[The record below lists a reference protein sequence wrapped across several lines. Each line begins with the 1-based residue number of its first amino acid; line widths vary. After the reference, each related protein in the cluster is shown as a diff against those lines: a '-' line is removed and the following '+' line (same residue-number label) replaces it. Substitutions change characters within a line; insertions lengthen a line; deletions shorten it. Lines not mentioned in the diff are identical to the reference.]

1 MDIVSLITLQG
12 RSRRN
17 ALSAKRR
24 LGRRDGQRVDEVVPL
39 ALELRMGRDADHQI
53 EVAASSAAAAALA
66 GYTDLLTRAH
76 AGGNHADATL

>member
-24 LGRRDGQRVDEVVPL
+24 LGRHR
-39 ALELRMGRDADHQI
+39 RDAEEAQRA
-53 EVAASSAAAAALA
+53 VTAAALSP
-66 GYTDLLTRAH
+66 
-76 AGGNHADATL
+76 DAIDPVGDSPI